1 MDDISFSQPN
11 RTRVSVG
18 ANSSYKTVCLLLPKV
33 RNSNCVSS
41 QEMRLST
48 VCSRITQSA
57 VAIRESS
64 ELLEAWNAT
73 ELKFQCVRCNLFIS
87 VRKIQACGKWDLCF
101 ECPSQMDAD
110 TSMGPFFN
118 GERIGNHRNGTPRE
132 MAEVQMIYHGGK
144 ASML

>member
-1 MDDISFSQPN
+1 MIFRLVNQIEHESVLEQTAATKRYAYFSPN
-11 RTRVSVG
+11 WETVTVSAARRWG
-18 ANSSYKTVCLLLPKV
+18 SLLCVQEEHGV
-33 RNSNCVSS
+33 RWP
-41 QEMRLST
+41 
-48 VCSRITQSA
+48 
-57 VAIRESS
+57 IRESS
-64 ELLEAWNAT
+64 ELLEAWKGT
-73 ELKFQCVRCNLFIS
+73 ELKFQCVRCNLLIS

-110 TSMGPFFN
+110 TSMEPFFN